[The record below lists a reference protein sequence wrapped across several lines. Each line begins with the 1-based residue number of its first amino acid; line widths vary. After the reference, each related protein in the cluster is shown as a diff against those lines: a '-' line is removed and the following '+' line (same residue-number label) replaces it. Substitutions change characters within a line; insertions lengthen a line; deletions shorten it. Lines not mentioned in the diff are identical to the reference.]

1 MSHPHSSQSKHAH
14 PMTVVPFKHFNVQF
28 ICSFFILGL
37 ELPIRLVKRCE
48 LVHWYLLVALWPLV
62 ERCLSGL
69 FLVDVTS
76 THSDIGDTRM
86 GLSGRAWL
94 SVG

>member
-48 LVHWYLLVALWPLV
+48 LVHWYILVVLWPLV
-62 ERCLSGL
+62 EM
-69 FLVDVTS
+69 FE
-76 THSDIGDTRM
+76 
-86 GLSGRAWL
+86 RAIF
-94 SVG
+94 S